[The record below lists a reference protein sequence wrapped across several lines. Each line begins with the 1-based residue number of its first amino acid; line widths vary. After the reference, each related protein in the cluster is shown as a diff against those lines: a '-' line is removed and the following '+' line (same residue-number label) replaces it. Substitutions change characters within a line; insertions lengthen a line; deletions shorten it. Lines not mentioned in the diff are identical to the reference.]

1 MRILILNGPNLN
13 VLGARDTNHY
23 GSKSLRDVLTLLK
36 DTADQLGVEIDH
48 LQSNHEGKL
57 IDYIQQESGNS
68 DGIVINGGALT
79 HYGLSVRDALNDA
92 KLPVVEIHISNIHS
106 REEYR
111 RHSVVEDLAV
121 GQIAGLG
128 WRGYSLA
135 LESIVDHIRSTESQ

>member
-13 VLGARDTNHY
+13 VLGARDTSHY
-23 GSKSLRDVLTLLK
+23 GYENLEDVLTDVK
-36 DTADQLGVEIDH
+36 DTADRLGVYIDH
-48 LQSNHEGKL
+48 FQSNHEGEL
-57 IDYIQQESGNS
+57 INYIQQESGNS

-79 HYGLSVRDALNDA
+79 HYGLSVRDALTDA

-111 RHSVVEDLAV
+111 RYSVVEDLAV

-128 WRGYSLA
+128 WRGYSFA
-135 LESIVDHIRSTESQ
+135 LESIVEHIRSIKS

>member
-13 VLGARDTNHY
+13 VLGARDTGHY
-23 GSKSLRDVLTLLK
+23 GYKTLDDVLTDIK
-36 DTADQLGVEIDH
+36 DTADRLGVDIGH
-48 LQSNHEGKL
+48 FQSNHEGEL
-57 IDYIQQESGNS
+57 INYIQQESGNS

-79 HYGLSVRDALNDA
+79 HYGLSVRDALTDA

-111 RHSVVEDLAV
+111 RYSVVDDLAV

-128 WRGYSLA
+128 WRGYSFA
-135 LESIVDHIRSTESQ
+135 LESIVEHIRSIES

>member
-13 VLGARDTNHY
+13 VLGARDKSHY
-23 GSKSLRDVLTLLK
+23 GDKTLDDVLTDVK
-36 DTADQLGVEIDH
+36 DTADRLGVDIDH
-48 LQSNHEGKL
+48 FQSNHEGKL
-57 IDYIQQESGNS
+57 IDYIQRESGNS

-79 HYGLSVRDALNDA
+79 HYGLSVKDALTDA

-106 REEYR
+106 REKYR
-111 RHSVVEDLAV
+111 QHSVVEYLAV

-135 LESIVDHIRSTESQ
+135 LESIVEHIRSIES

>member
-13 VLGARDTNHY
+13 VLGARDKSHY
-23 GSKSLRDVLTLLK
+23 GDKTLDDVLTDVK
-36 DTADQLGVEIDH
+36 DTADRLGVDIDH
-48 LQSNHEGKL
+48 FQSNHEGKL

-79 HYGLSVRDALNDA
+79 HYGLSVKDALTDA
-92 KLPVVEIHISNIHS
+92 KLPIVEIHISNIHS
-106 REEYR
+106 REKYR
-111 RHSVVEDLAV
+111 QHSVVEYLAV

-135 LESIVDHIRSTESQ
+135 LESIVEHIRSIES

>member
-13 VLGARDTNHY
+13 VLGARDTSHY
-23 GSKSLRDVLTLLK
+23 GYKTLGDVLTDIK
-36 DTADQLGVEIDH
+36 DTADRLGVDIGH
-48 LQSNHEGKL
+48 FQSNHEGEL
-57 IDYIQQESGNS
+57 INYIQQESGNS

-79 HYGLSVRDALNDA
+79 HYGLSVRDALTDA

-111 RHSVVEDLAV
+111 RYSVVDDLAV

-128 WRGYSLA
+128 WRGYSFA
-135 LESIVDHIRSTESQ
+135 LESIVEHIRSIES

>member
-13 VLGARDTNHY
+13 VLGARDKNHY
-23 GSKSLRDVLTLLK
+23 GDKTLDDVLTDVK
-36 DTADQLGVEIDH
+36 DTADRLGVDIDH
-48 LQSNHEGKL
+48 FQSNHEGKL

-79 HYGLSVRDALNDA
+79 HYGLSVKDALTDA

-106 REEYR
+106 REKYR
-111 RHSVVEDLAV
+111 QHSVVEYLAV

-135 LESIVDHIRSTESQ
+135 LESIVEHIRSIES

>member
-13 VLGARDTNHY
+13 VLGARDTSHY
-23 GSKSLRDVLTLLK
+23 GYKTLDDVLTDIK
-36 DTADQLGVEIDH
+36 DTADRLGVDIGH
-48 LQSNHEGKL
+48 FQSNHEGEL
-57 IDYIQQESGNS
+57 INYIQQESGNS

-79 HYGLSVRDALNDA
+79 HYGLSVRDALTDA

-111 RHSVVEDLAV
+111 RYSVVDDLAV

-128 WRGYSLA
+128 WRGYSFA
-135 LESIVDHIRSTESQ
+135 LESIVEHIRSIES

>member
-13 VLGARDTNHY
+13 LLGARDKSHY
-23 GSKSLRDVLTLLK
+23 GDKTLDDVLTDVK
-36 DTADQLGVEIDH
+36 DTADRLGVDIGH
-48 LQSNHEGKL
+48 FQSNHEGKL

-79 HYGLSVRDALNDA
+79 HYGLSVKDALTDA

-106 REEYR
+106 REKYR
-111 RHSVVEDLAV
+111 QHSVVEYLAV

-135 LESIVDHIRSTESQ
+135 LESIVEHIRSIES

>member
-13 VLGARDTNHY
+13 VLGARDKSHY
-23 GSKSLRDVLTLLK
+23 GDKTLDDVLTDVK
-36 DTADQLGVEIDH
+36 DTADRLGVDIDH
-48 LQSNHEGKL
+48 FQSNHEGKL

-79 HYGLSVRDALNDA
+79 HYGLSVKDALTDA

-106 REEYR
+106 REKYR
-111 RHSVVEDLAV
+111 QHSVVEYLAV

-135 LESIVDHIRSTESQ
+135 LESIVEHIRSIQS

>member
-13 VLGARDTNHY
+13 LLGARDKSHY
-23 GSKSLRDVLTLLK
+23 GDKTLDDVLTDVK
-36 DTADQLGVEIDH
+36 DTAGRLGVDIDH
-48 LQSNHEGKL
+48 FQSNHEGKL

-79 HYGLSVRDALNDA
+79 HYGLSVKDALTDA
-92 KLPVVEIHISNIHS
+92 KLPVLEIHISNIHS
-106 REEYR
+106 REKYR
-111 RHSVVEDLAV
+111 QHSVVEYLAV

-135 LESIVDHIRSTESQ
+135 LESIVEHIRSIQS

>member
-13 VLGARDTNHY
+13 VLGARD
-23 GSKSLRDVLTLLK
+23 KSHCGDKTLDDVLTDVK
-36 DTADQLGVEIDH
+36 DTADRLGVDIDH
-48 LQSNHEGKL
+48 FQSNHEGKL

-79 HYGLSVRDALNDA
+79 HYGLSVKDALTDA

-135 LESIVDHIRSTESQ
+135 LESIVEHIRSIES

>member
-1 MRILILNGPNLN
+1 MKILILNGPNLN
-13 VLGARDTNHY
+13 VLGARDKSHY
-23 GSKSLRDVLTLLK
+23 GYKTLDDVLTDVK
-36 DTADQLGVEIDH
+36 DTADRLGIDIDH
-48 LQSNHEGKL
+48 FQSNHEGKL

-79 HYGLSVRDALNDA
+79 HYGLSVKDALTDA

-106 REEYR
+106 REKYR
-111 RHSVVEDLAV
+111 QHSVVEYLAV

-135 LESIVDHIRSTESQ
+135 LESIVEHIRSIQS

>member
-13 VLGARDTNHY
+13 VLGARDKNHY
-23 GSKSLRDVLTLLK
+23 GDKTLDDVLTDVK
-36 DTADQLGVEIDH
+36 DTADRLGVEIDH
-48 LQSNHEGKL
+48 FQSNHEGKL

-79 HYGLSVRDALNDA
+79 HYGLSVKDALTDA

-106 REEYR
+106 REKYR
-111 RHSVVEDLAV
+111 QHSVVEYLAV

-135 LESIVDHIRSTESQ
+135 LESIVEHIRSIQS

>member
-1 MRILILNGPNLN
+1 MKILILIGPNLN
-13 VLGARDTNHY
+13 VLGARDKSHY
-23 GSKSLRDVLTLLK
+23 GDKTLDDVLTDVK
-36 DTADQLGVEIDH
+36 DTADRLGVDIDH
-48 LQSNHEGKL
+48 FQSNHEGKL

-79 HYGLSVRDALNDA
+79 HYGLSVKDALTDA

-106 REEYR
+106 REKYR
-111 RHSVVEDLAV
+111 QHSVVEYLAV

-135 LESIVDHIRSTESQ
+135 LESIVEHIRSIES

>member
-13 VLGARDTNHY
+13 VLGARDKSHY
-23 GSKSLRDVLTLLK
+23 GDKTLDDVLTDVK
-36 DTADQLGVEIDH
+36 DTADRLGVDIDH
-48 LQSNHEGKL
+48 FQSNHEGKL

-79 HYGLSVRDALNDA
+79 HYGLSVKDALTDA

-106 REEYR
+106 REKYR
-111 RHSVVEDLAV
+111 QHSVVECLAV

-135 LESIVDHIRSTESQ
+135 LESIVEHIRSIES

>member
-13 VLGARDTNHY
+13 VLGARDKSHY
-23 GSKSLRDVLTLLK
+23 GDKTLDDVLTDVK
-36 DTADQLGVEIDH
+36 DTADRLGVDIGH
-48 LQSNHEGKL
+48 FQSNHEGKL

-79 HYGLSVRDALNDA
+79 HYGLSVKDALTDA

-106 REEYR
+106 REKYR
-111 RHSVVEDLAV
+111 QHSVVEYLAV

-135 LESIVDHIRSTESQ
+135 LESIVEHIRSIES

>member
-13 VLGARDTNHY
+13 LLGARDKSHY
-23 GSKSLRDVLTLLK
+23 GDKTLDDVLTDVK
-36 DTADQLGVEIDH
+36 DTADRLGVDIDH
-48 LQSNHEGKL
+48 FQSNHEGKL

-79 HYGLSVRDALNDA
+79 HYGLSVKDALTDA

-106 REEYR
+106 REKYR
-111 RHSVVEDLAV
+111 QHSVVEYLAV

-135 LESIVDHIRSTESQ
+135 LESIVEHIRSIES

>member
-13 VLGARDTNHY
+13 VLGARDTSHY
-23 GSKSLRDVLTLLK
+23 GYKNLEDVLTDVK
-36 DTADQLGVEIDH
+36 DTADRLGVYIDH
-48 LQSNHEGKL
+48 FQSNHEGEL
-57 IDYIQQESGNS
+57 INYIQQESGNS

-79 HYGLSVRDALNDA
+79 HYGLSVRDALTDS
-92 KLPVVEIHISNIHS
+92 KLPIVEIHISNIHS

-128 WRGYSLA
+128 WRGYSFA
-135 LESIVDHIRSTESQ
+135 LESIVEHIRSIKS

>member
-13 VLGARDTNHY
+13 VLGARDKSHY
-23 GSKSLRDVLTLLK
+23 GDKTLDDVLTDVK
-36 DTADQLGVEIDH
+36 DTADRLGVDIDH
-48 LQSNHEGKL
+48 FQSNHEGKL
-57 IDYIQQESGNS
+57 IDYIQRESGNS

-79 HYGLSVRDALNDA
+79 HYGLSVKDALTDA

-111 RHSVVEDLAV
+111 QHSVVEDLAV

-135 LESIVDHIRSTESQ
+135 LESIVEHIRSIES

>member
-13 VLGARDTNHY
+13 VLGARDKNHY
-23 GSKSLRDVLTLLK
+23 GDKTLDDVLTDVK
-36 DTADQLGVEIDH
+36 DTADRLGVEIDH
-48 LQSNHEGKL
+48 FQSNHEGKL

-79 HYGLSVRDALNDA
+79 HYGLSVKDALTDA

-106 REEYR
+106 REKYR
-111 RHSVVEDLAV
+111 QHSVVEYLAV

-135 LESIVDHIRSTESQ
+135 LESIVEHIRSIES

>member
-13 VLGARDTNHY
+13 VLGARDKSHY
-23 GSKSLRDVLTLLK
+23 GDKTLDDVLTDVK
-36 DTADQLGVEIDH
+36 DTADRLGIDIDH
-48 LQSNHEGKL
+48 FQSNHEGKL

-79 HYGLSVRDALNDA
+79 HYGLSVKDALTDA

-106 REEYR
+106 REKYR
-111 RHSVVEDLAV
+111 QHSVVEYLAV

-135 LESIVDHIRSTESQ
+135 LESIVEHIRSIES

>member
-13 VLGARDTNHY
+13 VLGARDKSHY
-23 GSKSLRDVLTLLK
+23 GDKTLDDVLTDVK
-36 DTADQLGVEIDH
+36 DTADRLRVDIDH
-48 LQSNHEGKL
+48 FQSNHEGKL

-79 HYGLSVRDALNDA
+79 HYGLSVKDALTDA

-106 REEYR
+106 REKYR
-111 RHSVVEDLAV
+111 QHSVVEYLAV

-135 LESIVDHIRSTESQ
+135 LESIVEHIRSIES

>member
-13 VLGARDTNHY
+13 VLGARDKSHY
-23 GSKSLRDVLTLLK
+23 GDKTLDDVLTDVK
-36 DTADQLGVEIDH
+36 DTAGRLGVDIDH
-48 LQSNHEGKL
+48 FQSNHEGKL

-79 HYGLSVRDALNDA
+79 HYGLSVKDALTDA

-106 REEYR
+106 REKYR
-111 RHSVVEDLAV
+111 QHSVVEYLAV

-135 LESIVDHIRSTESQ
+135 LESIVEHIRSIES